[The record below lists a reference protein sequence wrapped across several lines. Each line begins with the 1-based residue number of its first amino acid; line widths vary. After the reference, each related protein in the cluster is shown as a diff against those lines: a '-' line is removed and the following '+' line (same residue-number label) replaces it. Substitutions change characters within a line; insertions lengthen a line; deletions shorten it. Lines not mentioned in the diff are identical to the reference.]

1 MVKFQSNFTTSE
13 QSKKLLELGVP
24 ADSADCYYK
33 SWNTDNL
40 PRLLFFTDTYSDML
54 EEYAKEYHNIFMPC
68 WSTGRLI
75 DIYEYC
81 TDEKFQR
88 ESSVCNLMADC
99 IRSIQLAIKENRFDL
114 SKLEE

>member
-1 MVKFQSNFTTSE
+1 MVKFQRNFTTSE
-13 QSKKLLELGVP
+13 QSKKLLELGIP
-24 ADSADCYYK
+24 ADSADCYIDILAVSGDHYG
-33 SWNTDNL
+33 
-40 PRLLFFTDTYSDML
+40 YGIC
-54 EEYAKEYHNIFMPC
+54 EEDSFDDGYQSIDGFIPC

-99 IRSIQLAIKENRFDL
+99 IRSIQLAINENRFDL